1 MNTAGPASSRS
12 VEKNKSVPFYLLLL
26 VNALLIDG
34 LNLVRRVY
42 AAVPGDEG
50 TLEHFEGAVESML
63 GSIKRALNEL
73 APTHVLCVFDAGGK
87 TWRHEIYPGYKQE
100 RPPMPEALRLNLHRI
115 QEVIEDLGVRSMS
128 VPGVEADDVLATI
141 AVKVAA
147 RNGRAV
153 ILSTDKKMCQV
164 AGERILIRDHFAA
177 RDLDHE
183 YVRQKFDVDPVQLTS
198 LFALVGDKSLSVP
211 GVKSIGVR
219 TAARLIAEYG
229 TLDEILANVE
239 NISGR
244 PGTALRAEADRA
256 RTWFALMRLKTDVEL
271 GINLNELRWPPD
283 PR

>member
-1 MNTAGPASSRS
+1 M
-12 VEKNKSVPFYLLLL
+12 K
-26 VNALLIDG
+26 ALLIDG

-100 RPPMPEALRLNLHRI
+100 RPPMPETLRLNLHRV

-141 AVKVAA
+141 AVKVAG

-164 AGERILIRDHFAA
+164 AGERVLIRDHFAA

-183 YVRQKFDVDPVQLTS
+183 YVRQKFGVDPAQLTS
-198 LFALVGDKSLSVP
+198 LFALVGDKSLNVP

-229 TLDEILANVE
+229 TLDEILANAE

-244 PGTALRAEADRA
+244 PGTALRAEADQA
-256 RTWFALMRLKTDVEL
+256 RTWFTLMRLKTDVEV